1 MVKSFDT
8 YTDLRAGMLEVL
20 RLAQSRLDVF
30 DVSGS
35 DIGFNKPE
43 VIDVIKDLL
52 RNPSTQVRIVVHD
65 TSFIERDCPRL
76 FGLLQFYGHQL
87 SIHRTR
93 AEIQSLRESLVIV
106 DGVSLLRRYHSD
118 HARGCVVMDDSAE
131 ISPWSTR
138 FSEIWEA
145 SEPGVTFTQLG
156 L

>member
-8 YTDLRAGMLEVL
+8 YTDLRASLLEVL
-20 RLAQSRLDVF
+20 RLAQLRLDIF

-35 DIGFNKPE
+35 DLGFNKSE

-52 RNPSTQVRIVVHD
+52 RNPSAQVRLVVHD
-65 TSFIERDCPRL
+65 SSFIERDCPRL

-87 SIHRTR
+87 SIYRTR

-106 DGVSLLRRYHSD
+106 DRGHMLRRYHSD
-118 HARGCVVMDDSAE
+118 HARGCVVMDDSSE
-131 ISPWSTR
+131 VSPWSTR
-138 FSEIWEA
+138 FEAIWEA